1 MNYFE
6 NAVMLIGGLVFF
18 LFGMK
23 VMSQSLEKMAGG
35 KLENTLRKVTS
46 KPMLS
51 MILGIGI
58 TIAMQS
64 SSAIGCSSAANGS
77 AW

>member
-35 KLENTLRKVTS
+35 KLRFLPLLEAFHPQIAEAVESKVRPKHLCGT
-46 KPMLS
+46 
-51 MILGIGI
+51 
-58 TIAMQS
+58 A
-64 SSAIGCSSAANGS
+64 
-77 AW
+77 